1 MALTKVDICNQ
12 ALGHLRAS
20 TIQSFTEASKNAV
33 FCRSWYDTS
42 LKEALAYA
50 YWNFARKRQALAYH
64 GDDAPADGSWAYRY
78 QTPADMIRT
87 IKIINPLGDDYDPIP
102 FEEETSE
109 DGSTMSI
116 LTNERDATLRYVFF
130 QQNTALYPPA
140 FVFALGKC
148 LAKNMAMPITEKPE
162 LANKQN
168 SDFYVA
174 IAQAAATNANSDV
187 QKPERDA
194 EVIRARS

>member
-20 TIQSFTEASKNAV
+20 PIQSFSEASENAV
-33 FCRSWYDTS
+33 HCRTWYDTS

-50 YWNFARKRQALAYH
+50 YWNFARKRVSLAFH
-64 GDDAPADGSWAYRY
+64 GDDAPSDGSWAYRY
-78 QTPADMIRT
+78 QVPADMIRT
-87 IKIINPLGDDYDPIP
+87 IKIINPLGDNFPDVP

-116 LTNERDATLRYVFF
+116 LTDLNNATLRYVFF

-140 FVFALGKC
+140 FVYALGKC
-148 LAKNMAMPITEKPE
+148 LAKNLSMPITEKPE
-162 LANKQN
+162 LANKQER
-168 SDFYVA
+168 DFYAA
-174 IAQAAATNANSDV
+174 IMQAAATNGNSDV
-187 QKPERDA
+187 RKAERDA
-194 EVIRARS
+194 DVISARA